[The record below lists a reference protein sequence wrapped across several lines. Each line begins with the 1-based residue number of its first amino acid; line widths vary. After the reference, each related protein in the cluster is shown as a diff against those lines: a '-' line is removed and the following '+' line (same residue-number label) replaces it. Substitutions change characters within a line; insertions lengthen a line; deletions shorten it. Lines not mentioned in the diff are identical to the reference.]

1 MNPALLISAEE
12 LRADLGQGDG
22 EPPGLL
28 PVDCRFDLAEPEEG
42 RNQWLEGHIP
52 GAVYA
57 DLDRDLAAPIT
68 PSSGRHPL
76 PERECF
82 AAWLASVGW
91 RPGMRMVAYDA
102 QGGAFAARLWWLM
115 KYFGQPVVQLLDG
128 GLPAW
133 LAMDGELS
141 RGEEAVTPTSGAEVL
156 AALQPRD
163 EMVMDVQALQ
173 EALREG
179 AVALL
184 DARDPARFTGEVEPI
199 DPVAGHVPGAH
210 NRPFNFSLDDRG
222 RFLEPEDLRADFDD
236 RLEERDSNAVVH
248 MCGSGVTACHN
259 LFTMELVGLEGSRL
273 YPGSWSEWIRDP
285 GREIARNS

>member
-12 LRADLGQGDG
+12 LRADLGQGVS
-22 EPPGLL
+22 ENPGLL
-28 PVDCRFDLAEPEEG
+28 LVDCRFNLAAPDEG
-42 RNQWLEGHIP
+42 RSQWLEGHIP

-57 DLDRDLAAPIT
+57 DLDRDLAAPVT
-68 PSSGRHPL
+68 PTSGRHPL
-76 PERECF
+76 PECERF

-133 LAMDGELS
+133 LAMDGELAQ
-141 RGEEAVTPTSGAEVL
+141 GEESVSPTAVANILAVLQPQAGMVLDVL
-156 AALQPRD
+156 ALQD
-163 EMVMDVQALQ
+163 
-173 EALREG
+173 ALREG
-179 AVALL
+179 SVALL
-184 DARDPARFTGEVEPI
+184 DARDPARFAGQVEPI

-222 RFLEPEDLRADFDD
+222 RFLDSTDLRADFDD
-236 RLEERDSNAVVH
+236 RLEDRASDTVVH

-259 LFTMELVGLEGSRL
+259 LFAMELVGLAGSRL

-285 GREIARNS
+285 KRGVARNS